1 MEKARPG
8 VVTWYRVYCGLM
20 ALLYFALAAAG
31 IIGLFF
37 MEELTSG
44 SNAMSPLVALL
55 MLLMWIALGLVFGAV
70 FVAPFFLSRR
80 PWAWIY
86 HLVLIA
92 IGMTSPCCMPA
103 SIPLLIF
110 WLKQETREYF
120 GRVH

>member
-1 MEKARPG
+1 MEKTKPG

-20 ALLYFALAAAG
+20 ALMYFAVAALG
-31 IIGLFF
+31 IVGLFF
-37 MEELTSG
+37 QKEMTSG
-44 SNAMSPLVALL
+44 PDPMPPFVALF
-55 MLLMWIALGLVFGAV
+55 MCLLWLALGLAFAAI
-70 FVAPFFLSRR
+70 FVAPFFIPPR

-110 WLKQETREYF
+110 WLKQDTRAYF
-120 GRVH
+120 GRGD